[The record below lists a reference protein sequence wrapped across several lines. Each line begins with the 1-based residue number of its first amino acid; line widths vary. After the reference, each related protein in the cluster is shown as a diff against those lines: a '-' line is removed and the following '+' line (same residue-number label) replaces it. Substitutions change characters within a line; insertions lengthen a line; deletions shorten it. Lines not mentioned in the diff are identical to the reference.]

1 MVFVDDRKFAC
12 ESCIKG
18 HRSSSCRHANRPLFE
33 IKRKG
38 RPVSQCDKCRELRQS
53 KKVHTKCICHPKSD
67 LSVQRVALASN
78 GTKSKRY
85 MPIAPALPNG
95 LKDLGE
101 GSSTNAY
108 HPTSPIADSP
118 CQCGD
123 LQCTCDVSPPP
134 VDVPPEPKKNLNTL
148 ALAAA
153 LCCSNSKDVSVSTIS
168 THETSGPEPGPES
181 GPQLPPI
188 QGSASLHSSV
198 PEFPVIPPLQVI
210 VSLAG
215 SACTCGLRCSCPGCT
230 EHRGPEYV
238 SPNRKNCADGCGTCV
253 DERTVSLSGLNQT
266 QDSMS
271 IMDRFLAHAATL
283 PAPPRRKA
291 NGTQLDPTNITV
303 YPNSAWESNESA
315 VAFGLVN
322 LPKLECCGGT
332 CGCPDG
338 RCGCGNACDGCC
350 T

>member
-1 MVFVDDRKFAC
+1 
-12 ESCIKG
+12 
-18 HRSSSCRHANRPLFE
+18 
-33 IKRKG
+33 
-38 RPVSQCDKCRELRQS
+38 
-53 KKVHTKCICHPKSD
+53 
-67 LSVQRVALASN
+67 
-78 GTKSKRY
+78 

-101 GSSTNAY
+101 GPSTNVYQPA
-108 HPTSPIADSP
+108 SLRADSP
-118 CQCGD
+118 CNCGD

-134 VDVPPEPKKNLNTL
+134 MSDCDVPREPQKSLNTL

-153 LCCSNSKDVSVSTIS
+153 LCCSNPKADSVSTTS
-168 THETSGPEPGPES
+168 THKISGPEPGPES

-188 QGSASLHSSV
+188 QDPASLHSSV
-198 PEFPVIPPLQVI
+198 PKFPVIPPLQVI

-215 SACTCGLRCSCPGCT
+215 SACTCGLRCACPGCA
-230 EHRGPEYV
+230 EHRGPEHV

-266 QDSMS
+266 HDSMS

-291 NGTQLDPTNITV
+291 TGTRLDPTNITV

-315 VAFGLVN
+315 VAFGLIN

-338 RCGCGNACDGCC
+338 RCGCGKTCDGCC
-350 T
+350 SDEHIL